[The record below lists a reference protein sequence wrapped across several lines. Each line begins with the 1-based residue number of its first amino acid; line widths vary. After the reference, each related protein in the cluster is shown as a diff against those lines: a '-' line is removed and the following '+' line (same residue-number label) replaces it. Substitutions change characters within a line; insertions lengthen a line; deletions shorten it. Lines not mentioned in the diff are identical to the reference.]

1 MDVEG
6 TRLWTDLLRT
16 PDVLARTLRED
27 DGTRQASRL
36 LRSGEVRRLVA
47 VGNGASS
54 YIAHALWLASLET
67 PGRAPV
73 QVLALPAG
81 LLTTGR
87 MHWQGGDALL
97 SISASGEARDL
108 VSTLQA
114 LPDGVRTIAVTSTP
128 ASTVARLS
136 DVVVSVAPDRQESVT
151 HSHAY
156 CGAVLAC
163 LALWAETTEDD
174 DLRAAVRRAPD
185 VFRDGLAPGQA
196 WAEEALAGAE
206 VPTAAFT
213 CGSGA
218 GWAAALEASLLV
230 KELAQVPGEG
240 VELREAATTVMTTI
254 KPGHLLVNLTPAAP
268 GAGEAEDAC
277 AGRGA
282 RVLRAP
288 AAAEH
293 DLRLSPVT
301 SFPAMTALAL
311 RLTLASG
318 ADPDAPA
325 WRDTYFEVARERTGP
340 SPAPAGR

>member
-1 MDVEG
+1 
-6 TRLWTDLLRT
+6 
-16 PDVLARTLRED
+16 
-27 DGTRQASRL
+27 
-36 LRSGEVRRLVA
+36 
-47 VGNGASS
+47 
-54 YIAHALWLASLET
+54 
-67 PGRAPV
+67 
-73 QVLALPAG
+73 
-81 LLTTGR
+81 
-87 MHWQGGDALL
+87 
-97 SISASGEARDL
+97 
-108 VSTLQA
+108 
-114 LPDGVRTIAVTSTP
+114 
-128 ASTVARLS
+128 
-136 DVVVSVAPDRQESVT
+136 
-151 HSHAY
+151 
-156 CGAVLAC
+156 VLAC

-185 VFRDGLAPGQA
+185 VFRDGLAPGLA

-311 RLTLASG
+311 RLTRASG

-325 WRDTYFEVARERTGP
+325 WRDTYFEVARERTDP